1 MLSRNE
7 SVKTEKMILLE
18 PFPIGRLREEVLRT
32 VIKAEDAEDIED
44 VMVLRFYTV
53 EVIEDKRE

>member
-1 MLSRNE
+1 
-7 SVKTEKMILLE
+7 MILLE

-32 VIKAEDAEDIED
+32 VIKAEEAEDIAA

-53 EVIEDKRE
+53 AVIKDKRKDETA

>member
-1 MLSRNE
+1 
-7 SVKTEKMILLE
+7 MILLE